1 MNQRQQSTQI
11 SSPSMSVK
19 CTSRT
24 SNNFMQQYKLG
35 FKERIWYRMND
46 LLSRHTYIMM
56 FLIAILGVHVVLWFC
71 ITVIENSF
79 FAEDRFFMT
88 NDSMSLFGC
97 GAQYFPSVL
106 ALFIYCGFFCIEC
119 LCALLLLVR
128 TDSDTWYIKK
138 EALCLIPIQ
147 VLLGSLF
154 LVTEFVEI
162 FRILDHIVPSGTIM
176 TTYTGIEIFVTI
188 FLPICY
194 AIYQDEKP
202 KSEVYDTEMEMILN
216 NKQAFESFLDH
227 CRRSF
232 CAEGLLFYKDLEKY
246 KQCSSSTQRR
256 DMALHIVQCY
266 LVQGA
271 PQELN
276 IGNIETLR
284 EEILFV
290 IHTNN
295 HTVNKLPDHLFDR
308 VKSVALTL
316 KSKPQLILEAIQ
328 HNDLS
333 SIDNPNLLKDR
344 EFIQKC
350 VQLSGPSIRHFINQA
365 LDRET
370 VLAAV
375 KQDGHALAYFR
386 QTDFHNDREVV
397 SQAVQQNGRALEYA
411 SVKLRAD
418 KEIVL
423 QAVRQDPSA
432 IQYACHELQLD
443 SDVFLASICP
453 NVAHKY
459 SNTNWNNNATW
470 LFETLK
476 HDREFSMD
484 AVSRNGFS
492 LEHAS
497 IDLKRKKEIV
507 LAAVRNQPHALKYAV
522 DDLKNDREVVL
533 EAAQRDGTS
542 LQYASTRLRSDKEL
556 ILLTNILAFEYA
568 SNTLKN
574 DKDFVLKILRKFGGA
589 ALQYVGYSL
598 RSDKD
603 VVLQAVSM
611 ADRHYRTLEHA
622 SKSLLKDR
630 DVVLAAV
637 KACGL
642 ALLCV
647 SELWGHDKEIVLEAV
662 KHDKLAF
669 NYATKELK
677 AEKDVVWAA
686 MGSGLKGVQVL
697 DKQEAVEIVRRY
709 GRALDYLPDV
719 YQNDHDVRSGHSWR
733 ICYG

>member
-1 MNQRQQSTQI
+1 MLKLETVTDLPTNHTISNNHDINDRVAVIIILVDFACPSEAHDDERNHLQNLQSLRKAEHWLKNRFLRQQLG
-11 SSPSMSVK
+11 K
-19 CTSRT
+19 KKWLLRRELK
-24 SNNFMQQYKLG
+24 YK
-35 FKERIWYRMND
+35 
-46 LLSRHTYIMM
+46 H
-56 FLIAILGVHVVLWFC
+56 
-71 ITVIENSF
+71 
-79 FAEDRFFMT
+79 
-88 NDSMSLFGC
+88 
-97 GAQYFPSVL
+97 YFPL
-106 ALFIYCGFFCIEC
+106 
-119 LCALLLLVR
+119 
-128 TDSDTWYIKK
+128 
-138 EALCLIPIQ
+138 
-147 VLLGSLF
+147 
-154 LVTEFVEI
+154 EFM
-162 FRILDHIVPSGTIM
+162 D
-176 TTYTGIEIFVTI
+176 
-188 FLPICY
+188 
-194 AIYQDEKP
+194 D
-202 KSEVYDTEMEMILN
+202 
-216 NKQAFESFLDH
+216 QAFVLNH
-227 CRRSF
+227 IR
-232 CAEGLLFYKDLEKY
+232 KY
-246 KQCSSSTQRR
+246 GYGYRFASK
-256 DMALHIVQCY
+256 A
-266 LVQGA
+266 
-271 PQELN
+271 
-276 IGNIETLR
+276 
-284 EEILFV
+284 
-290 IHTNN
+290 
-295 HTVNKLPDHLFDR
+295 
-308 VKSVALTL
+308 L

-365 LDRET
+365 LDREI

-476 HDREFSMD
+476 HDPEFIMD

-497 IDLKRKKEIV
+497 IDLKGKKEIV

-677 AEKDVVWAA
+677 ADKDVVWAA

-719 YQNDHDVRSGHSWR
+719 YQNDHDVMLEAAIHGGYVMDEYCEEFLRNHLAR
-733 ICYG
+733 RMEHCYFGVYLGEKV